1 VDINKSVESVTPEAS
16 GSMETSNVSGT
27 LTRKDLLKAG
37 LTGAAGLG
45 AASVLGAG
53 AVAEAAP
60 ARLRK
65 ASAKTVLNLMSWEPY
80 GEPQEI
86 KAWNKVVNDFM
97 AANPNIQVKW
107 SGWPFANYLQNVI
120 QQAQTGEVAADV
132 VMCTPE
138 LATTLIVNYN
148 MCEPIGQI
156 ATALGLI
163 PNNSHNQFMVN
174 GQLYALGVIQ
184 VAYALRYDK
193 RILKEAGFNGP
204 PTTIDQWL
212 HMSKAVTKPP
222 TVYGNNLFNT
232 VEAADGWWN
241 TLQNFCLPYN
251 GVWAKGKTLTINT
264 PENVKGVQL
273 YVDLV
278 NVSGLKG
285 TTSTV
290 IGHLET
296 TDRIAFMFDVSL
308 GAVQLKIDSPKLYP
322 NLRTVAPPWPNR
334 KAISRLH
341 PLVILKTSKQQDA
354 AHALVNFM
362 CQPKNLWYV
371 TEQNGYPN
379 CPYTNFGKFVPG
391 YDAFEKSTPWYTGFT
406 TTNYVGEGDI
416 FGEYS
421 FAYSQFGHIIQA
433 NLEKVFTGASTVKEA
448 LDISQTQAVA
458 SLPKP

>member
-1 VDINKSVESVTPEAS
+1 MDEK
-16 GSMETSNVSGT
+16 ETSTEVTTPTPS
-27 LTRKDLLKAG
+27 RREILKVGAAA
-37 LTGAAGLG
+37 AAGLG
-45 AASVLGAG
+45 AASILGPKTFA
-53 AVAEAAP
+53 AAP
-60 ARLRK
+60 ARRTRVG
-65 ASAKTVLNLMSWEPY
+65 AKTVLNLMSWEPY

-97 AANPNIQVKW
+97 AANPSVQVKW
-107 SGWPFANYLQNVI
+107 SGWPFTNYLQNVI

-156 ATALGLI
+156 ATSLGLI

-174 GQLYALGVIQ
+174 GKLYALGVIQ

-193 RILKEAGFNGP
+193 RILKEAGFNAP
-204 PTTIDQWL
+204 PTTMAQWL
-212 HMSKAVTKPP
+212 NMTKAVTNPP
-222 TVYGNNLFNT
+222 KVYGNNLFNT

-241 TLQNFCLPYN
+241 TLQNFCLPYD
-251 GVWAKGKTLTINT
+251 GVWAKGKTLTINS
-264 PENVKGVQL
+264 PANVKGVQL

-278 NVSGLKG
+278 NASGLKG
-285 TTSTV
+285 TVSTV
-290 IGHLET
+290 IGKLEL

-308 GAVQLKIDSPKLYP
+308 GAVQLKIDAPKLYP
-322 NLRTVAPPWPNR
+322 NLHTAPPPWPNR

-341 PLVILKTSKQQDA
+341 PLVILKTSKHQDA
-354 AHALVNFM
+354 AHALVKFM
-362 CQPKNLWYV
+362 CEPKNLWYV

-379 CPYTNFGKFVPG
+379 CPYSNFGNFVSG

-433 NLEKVFTGASTVKEA
+433 NLEKVFTGTWTVKQA
-448 LDISQTQAVA
+448 LDAAQVQAVA

>member
-1 VDINKSVESVTPEAS
+1 
-16 GSMETSNVSGT
+16 
-27 LTRKDLLKAG
+27 
-37 LTGAAGLG
+37 
-45 AASVLGAG
+45 
-53 AVAEAAP
+53 
-60 ARLRK
+60 
-65 ASAKTVLNLMSWEPY
+65 
-80 GEPQEI
+80 
-86 KAWNKVVNDFM
+86 
-97 AANPNIQVKW
+97 
-107 SGWPFANYLQNVI
+107 VI

-148 MCEPIGQI
+148 MCLPIGQI
-156 ATALGLI
+156 ATAQGLI

-174 GQLYALGVIQ
+174 GKLYALGVIQ

-193 RILKEAGFNGP
+193 RILKEAGFNAP
-204 PTTIDQWL
+204 PTTMAQWL
-212 HMSKAVTKPP
+212 AMTKAVTKPP
-222 TVYGNNLFNT
+222 TQYGTNLYNT

-241 TLQNFCLPYN
+241 GLQNFCLPYD
-251 GVWAKGKTLTINT
+251 GVWATGKTLTINS
-264 PENVKGVQL
+264 PANVKGVQY

-278 NVSGLKG
+278 NAGGLKG
-285 TTSTV
+285 TVSTV
-290 IGHLET
+290 IDKLTT
-296 TDRIAFMFDVSL
+296 TDRVAFMWSVSL

-341 PLVILKTSKQQDA
+341 PLVILKTSPIQDA
-354 AHALVNFM
+354 AHELVNFM
-362 CQPKNLWYV
+362 VQPKNLWYV

-379 CPYTNFGKFVPG
+379 CPYSNFGKFIPG

-421 FAYSQFGHIIQA
+421 FAYSQFGHIIQG
-433 NLEKVFTGASTVKEA
+433 NLEKVFTGSWTVKQA
-448 LDISQTQAVA
+448 LDASQTQAVA